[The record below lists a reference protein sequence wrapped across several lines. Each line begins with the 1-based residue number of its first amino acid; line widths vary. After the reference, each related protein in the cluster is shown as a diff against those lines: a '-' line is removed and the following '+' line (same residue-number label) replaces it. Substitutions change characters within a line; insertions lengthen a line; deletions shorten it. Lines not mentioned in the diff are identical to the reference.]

1 VGVLVLLYLLITQA
15 VLAQLK
21 MPSELKAEATYANPN
36 VYLFPINP
44 GKTNFLAGTM
54 GELRN
59 THFHAGIDV
68 RTNNMVG
75 MPIRATQDGYVSKVI
90 VGAYGYG
97 HALMLQHP
105 DGNTSLYGH
114 LEQFKGAIAEFVL
127 NEQYKRKSY
136 EIDINLE
143 PNQFPI
149 SKGDTIA
156 LSGNT
161 GGSTGPH
168 LHFEIRNNK
177 NEALNPL
184 SFGFIEIG
192 DNYSPVALRV
202 ALKTLDIQSRIKD
215 KFGRH
220 EFGLVGSG
228 NTYKLPHPI
237 FAHGNIG
244 VEILAY
250 DKLDLSPFKCGINHI
265 DMYVDSVLVF
275 SQKIDKIDFATTRDI
290 VTLMDYKSVK
300 SKGVHYNKLYVEDG
314 NPFKFYEP
322 NNKGSISVTSGTR
335 VVKIVLRDLVGN
347 ESTASFKLQ
356 FDPHTS
362 QVSLLEYHNKPITY
376 EIQENVMMIHA
387 RYFSK
392 VGTLYSFQQNKKE
405 IINPAYFGNGHQV
418 FLIDLKKT
426 VPDSLQIGY
435 EKLNFAFKNVI
446 PSGTD
451 YTYYGDGI
459 EVFFPKGSLYDTLYM
474 QLDRYKRNNRTV
486 TLIGDPLVPIKHP
499 IRVTMKADK
508 LDSTGKSAI
517 YHIESNRFEY
527 LSTIYTGEKVTFS
540 APKLGEFV
548 ILTDLVAPTITKI
561 SITNRSA
568 RLRIRD
574 NLSGIEKIEANI
586 DGKWLLMRYDYK
598 TGIVQSEQLN
608 PKTLLKGMFELKVTD
623 RAGNDRIFKY
633 RIL

>member
-1 VGVLVLLYLLITQA
+1 
-15 VLAQLK
+15 
-21 MPSELKAEATYANPN
+21 
-36 VYLFPINP
+36 
-44 GKTNFLAGTM
+44 
-54 GELRN
+54 
-59 THFHAGIDV
+59 
-68 RTNNMVG
+68 
-75 MPIRATQDGYVSKVI
+75 
-90 VGAYGYG
+90 
-97 HALMLQHP
+97 
-105 DGNTSLYGH
+105 
-114 LEQFKGAIAEFVL
+114 
-127 NEQYKRKSY
+127 
-136 EIDINLE
+136 
-143 PNQFPI
+143 
-149 SKGDTIA
+149 
-156 LSGNT
+156 
-161 GGSTGPH
+161 
-168 LHFEIRNNK
+168 
-177 NEALNPL
+177 
-184 SFGFIEIG
+184 
-192 DNYSPVALRV
+192 
-202 ALKTLDIQSRIKD
+202 
-215 KFGRH
+215 
-220 EFGLVGSG
+220 
-228 NTYKLPHPI
+228 
-237 FAHGNIG
+237 
-244 VEILAY
+244 
-250 DKLDLSPFKCGINHI
+250 
-265 DMYVDSVLVF
+265 
-275 SQKIDKIDFATTRDI
+275 
-290 VTLMDYKSVK
+290 
-300 SKGVHYNKLYVEDG
+300 
-314 NPFKFYEP
+314 
-322 NNKGSISVTSGTR
+322 
-335 VVKIVLRDLVGN
+335 LVGN